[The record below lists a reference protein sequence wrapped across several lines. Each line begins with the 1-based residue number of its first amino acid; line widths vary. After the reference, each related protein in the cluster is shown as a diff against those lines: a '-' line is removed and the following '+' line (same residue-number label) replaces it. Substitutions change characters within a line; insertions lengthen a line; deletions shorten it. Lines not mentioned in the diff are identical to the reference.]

1 MDSAKRYFAEH
12 GITKIPSHKTL
23 QSEVERLT
31 SRQNE
36 LYEELHE
43 KCEEVK
49 RLQTVA
55 DNIQKTIGQVNQRR
69 NEYEI

>member
-1 MDSAKRYFAEH
+1 M
-12 GITKIPSHKTL
+12 
-23 QSEVERLT
+23 QSEIEQLT
-31 SRQNE
+31 SQQNE
-36 LYEELHE
+36 LYEELKE
-43 KCEEVK
+43 KRNEVK